1 MTRGIEG
8 SKKDIANAGLQ
19 QQVRNRR
26 IEFSPSNRCGEGG
39 GCPTL
44 IQAHASY
51 QSKMQDAGRSG
62 HSTQT
67 SILYSTV
74 IVIPSYSEITIQRS
88 VHIRVGYFVSLLNI
102 FFL

>member
-39 GCPTL
+39 GLPNSDPSTCFVS
-44 IQAHASY
+44 I
-51 QSKMQDAGRSG
+51 KDAGCRKVRPFNPNI
-62 HSTQT
+62 H
-67 SILYSTV
+67 TV
-74 IVIPSYSEITIQRS
+74 FNGNCYT
-88 VHIRVGYFVSLLNI
+88 
-102 FFL
+102 